1 MGKIYQFPGHKRI
14 NTYKPPTYT
23 EKQSEMEHLMYMLIE
38 TYKQRIEEI
47 KGYAE
52 EIKSLNGKSIK
63 NPKDLLKEVRSINK
77 LFYKYGI
84 SSNFYRFVTLEDTQV
99 LYFNDRQLIYVF
111 REGREKEAKEYTTG
125 EFINN
130 FEQYK
135 FNLMLD
141 EAICKI
147 FDKQISELS
156 TTIKVLENTQF

>member
-14 NTYKPPTYT
+14 NTYKPAAYS
-23 EKQSEMEHLMYMLIE
+23 EKQNEMESLMYVLIE
-38 TYKQRIEEI
+38 TYKQRIKEV
-47 KGYAE
+47 KGYAK
-52 EIKSLNGKSIK
+52 EIQDLNGKSIK
-63 NPKDLLKEVRSINK
+63 SPKELIKEVRSINK

-84 SSNFYRFVTLEDTQV
+84 SSNFYRFVTLKDTQV

-111 REGREKEAKEYTTG
+111 KEGREKDAKEYTVG
-125 EFINN
+125 EFISE
-130 FEQYK
+130 FEPYK

-147 FDKQISELS
+147 FDRQVAELE